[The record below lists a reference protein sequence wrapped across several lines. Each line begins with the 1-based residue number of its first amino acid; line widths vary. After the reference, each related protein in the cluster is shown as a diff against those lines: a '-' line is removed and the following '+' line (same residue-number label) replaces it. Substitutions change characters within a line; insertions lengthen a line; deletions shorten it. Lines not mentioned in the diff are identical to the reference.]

1 MPNLLVI
8 MMESAFP
15 DASGQLLFF
24 EVCAYAILVAVLT
37 KFLRKR
43 ARPVAHP
50 EDIAKLP
57 ALDDAINRMHGQ
69 EIGHL
74 DLSHLPFRE
83 LPSAIAQAAPTA
95 TSISLCIAHPNAA
108 IDAVVVLKKLKR
120 VTIVSDMP
128 LPRAVLDAL
137 ARFHFHGG
145 LVHLDLAACR
155 VKDSN
160 NSTLGVCSAKDV
172 HDFVLAHCAATP
184 WVRVPALAALCI
196 GHVTKVFQKQNVII
210 IKLSRPLRVGDVI
223 EQRRVNHAFSKQM
236 IDHEWHSA
244 PTLVLKILTDDHDEL
259 PLALPVTATVRDT
272 DGLYAVKVQEAG
284 RRGDM
289 VFWTGRGQ

>member
-108 IDAVVVLKKLKR
+108 IEL
-120 VTIVSDMP
+120 
-128 LPRAVLDAL
+128 
-137 ARFHFHGG
+137 
-145 LVHLDLAACR
+145 C
-155 VKDSN
+155 
-160 NSTLGVCSAKDV
+160 LG
-172 HDFVLAHCAATP
+172 
-184 WVRVPALAALCI
+184 ALC
-196 GHVTKVFQKQNVII
+196 GHTVGPGTCTGGT
-210 IKLSRPLRVGDVI
+210 LHRPRHQGVP
-223 EQRRVNHAFSKQM
+223 ETEC
-236 IDHEWHSA
+236 DHHQVVAS
-244 PTLVLKILTDDHDEL
+244 TS
-259 PLALPVTATVRDT
+259 
-272 DGLYAVKVQEAG
+272 
-284 RRGDM
+284 
-289 VFWTGRGQ
+289 GRGRH